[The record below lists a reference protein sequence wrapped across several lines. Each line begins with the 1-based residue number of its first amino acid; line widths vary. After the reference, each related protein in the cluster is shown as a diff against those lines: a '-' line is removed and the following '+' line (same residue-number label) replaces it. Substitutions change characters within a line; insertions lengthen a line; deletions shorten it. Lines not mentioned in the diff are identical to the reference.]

1 MSTFLTEMVP
11 VSLSGA
17 LGEVG
22 NFRLWKCD
30 QPNTVLFVAKQ
41 PVLQLDRNG
50 KPGVAVTTYTAQQP
64 DHSVKIIGGAATIG
78 LNTAPQLDAAAIDQA
93 KALVA
98 QLGVGDPNR
107 LRFLPLTTQ
116 KGKALLNLPPAA
128 GASDKGHNDR
138 DVGTPGGSLSFL
150 ANLSETGAL
159 EWSNAIKS
167 QSRVNGDITIQYDY
181 LRRLPDASAT
191 VLINGQSVFDH
202 ISADFKASY
211 NGFFYGGSVE
221 LAAVWEKLTASG
233 GIKVKYNNYDLLP
246 PDQKKIL
253 DDLINTYAKQ
263 ALQMLLQ
270 VLFAPMPEVAPAQAG
285 SAGGIFGGA
294 NLALKWKHREEARDF
309 TIDVESHGSTWLT
322 DTMDISLAA
331 LFANLDPSCL
341 TEVPA
346 QQAFDSVVVV
356 DADPMLSNAAVS
368 LSWGQGHSPEAP
380 LFTKD
385 GGNQRYTVVSTNPSD
400 VMVNLNAKIDYAPP
414 RWPVIPYEL
423 HKRVGD
429 GGNQMVIKTSQWVG
443 RQTIFMFV
451 RDGNRILSPMEI
463 TPDDYLIL
471 NVSFAGPD
479 LPNPVRDSAHI
490 DALTPIDFSYPLDPQ
505 GRAGVAKF
513 SAFGVIGGQLVRAQE
528 QVIPQTDTAV
538 FILATRGGN
547 IQLVTSQSI
556 LGEADPL
563 AEALRQRQGRL
574 VPPSVI
580 PIPETYKNG
589 TGAGTGIIVTG
600 RTAGVEYG
608 PQGTSLW
615 IRLPDGASKRIYL
628 HSVQESLPFER
639 ESKLVKIQL
648 DASNQYA
655 ESIFVDVRGM

>member
-1 MSTFLTEMVP
+1 
-11 VSLSGA
+11 
-17 LGEVG
+17 
-22 NFRLWKCD
+22 
-30 QPNTVLFVAKQ
+30 
-41 PVLQLDRNG
+41 
-50 KPGVAVTTYTAQQP
+50 
-64 DHSVKIIGGAATIG
+64 
-78 LNTAPQLDAAAIDQA
+78 
-93 KALVA
+93 
-98 QLGVGDPNR
+98 
-107 LRFLPLTTQ
+107 
-116 KGKALLNLPPAA
+116 
-128 GASDKGHNDR
+128 
-138 DVGTPGGSLSFL
+138 
-150 ANLSETGAL
+150 
-159 EWSNAIKS
+159 
-167 QSRVNGDITIQYDY
+167 
-181 LRRLPDASAT
+181 
-191 VLINGQSVFDH
+191 
-202 ISADFKASY
+202 
-211 NGFFYGGSVE
+211 
-221 LAAVWEKLTASG
+221 
-233 GIKVKYNNYDLLP
+233 
-246 PDQKKIL
+246 
-253 DDLINTYAKQ
+253 
-263 ALQMLLQ
+263 
-270 VLFAPMPEVAPAQAG
+270 
-285 SAGGIFGGA
+285 
-294 NLALKWKHREEARDF
+294 
-309 TIDVESHGSTWLT
+309 
-322 DTMDISLAA
+322 
-331 LFANLDPSCL
+331 
-341 TEVPA
+341 
-346 QQAFDSVVVV
+346 
-356 DADPMLSNAAVS
+356 
-368 LSWGQGHSPEAP
+368 
-380 LFTKD
+380 
-385 GGNQRYTVVSTNPSD
+385 
-400 VMVNLNAKIDYAPP
+400 
-414 RWPVIPYEL
+414 
-423 HKRVGD
+423 
-429 GGNQMVIKTSQWVG
+429 
-443 RQTIFMFV
+443 V

-471 NVSFAGPD
+471 NVSFAGPH

-490 DALTPIDFSYPLDPQ
+490 DALTPVDFSYPLDPQ